1 MPSIFQCTAFKKH
14 IQYLLDQNQKEDF
27 SHMFIYLP
35 STLGYKE
42 ALNEYSE
49 HFHLHLIDVS
59 YEQLKALNVQEG
71 FNPAGLDNCSK
82 QSKITK
88 ILYFFMKE
96 AAAASNHNLVRNSN
110 AFLANGRKIDPDFT
124 FSWVNDSYA
133 KM

>member
-1 MPSIFQCTAFKKH
+1 
-14 IQYLLDQNQKEDF
+14 
-27 SHMFIYLP
+27 MFIYLP

-71 FNPAGLDNCSK
+71 FNLAGLDNCSK

-88 ILYFFMKE
+88 IFYFFMKE

-110 AFLANGRKIDPDFT
+110 AFLINRGKIDPDFI

-133 KM
+133 EMQEKFQLGY